1 MISDPVARKKIRDAL
16 QEISNSMTRIEAER
30 DLVKEIISAVS
41 EEHKIK
47 KKAISKMARI
57 YHKQNFDQEVK
68 EFQDLEALYDDVT
81 GRKTEE

>member
-16 QEISNSMTRIEAER
+16 QEISNSMTRVEAER
-30 DLVKEIISAVS
+30 DLIKEIISNVS